1 VKIYTKTGD
10 SGETG
15 LFGGARVSKADRRVA
30 AYGDVDELNAWL
42 GLARASLG
50 SVPEAPELDSMLVHI
65 QRDLFALGSRLAD
78 PGHKIAGRVTKATIG
93 ASDIARLEGWIDQLE
108 GRLPPLTR
116 FILPGGG
123 AAGASLHV
131 GRTICRRAERSMV
144 TLLEG
149 DSAAFESE
157 LLVYVNRLSDLLFV
171 MARAANHRGAT
182 QEIEW

>member
-1 VKIYTKTGD
+1 MKIYTKTGD

-15 LFGGARVSKADRRVA
+15 LFGGARVSKADPRVA

-42 GLARASLG
+42 GLVRASVATL
-50 SVPEAPELDSMLVHI
+50 PQAAEIESMLVHI

-108 GRLPPLTR
+108 AHLPALTR

-131 GRTICRRAERSMV
+131 GRTICRRAERAMV
-144 TLLEG
+144 ALTQS

-171 MARAANHRGAT
+171 MARFANRLGAT